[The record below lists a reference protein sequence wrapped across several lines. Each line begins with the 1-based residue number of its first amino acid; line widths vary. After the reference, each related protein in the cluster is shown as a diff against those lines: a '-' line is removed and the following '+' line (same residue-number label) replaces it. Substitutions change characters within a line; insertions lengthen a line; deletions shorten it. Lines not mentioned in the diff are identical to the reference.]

1 MPFSL
6 LPVSSYASGSSP
18 CVSLRFTFPF
28 VVPLPPF
35 TLPLPPSLPPA
46 ILSFPV
52 SDLLSHL
59 TYEVLT
65 LNILSL
71 LHPPLPLCGFCLP
84 LTIFSFPLS
93 ASLQDEPNRQAFER
107 LEKKCRELFGRVTA
121 SVTDNAEIWK
131 AYAGLYLDLQPTSGD
146 DDNDDHRV
154 LKGVQFLQ
162 RSLRCLTQK
171 SGWDLEVG
179 SVEETLKKSNAIVRR
194 ILDADDDEGS
204 GGGGGKVTVASL
216 SSLKMVV
223 RTTVVKM
230 EKKYGVT
237 APSEAAESE
246 MVTMKGHLVTIEEKI
261 NAKKAMA

>member
-1 MPFSL
+1 M
-6 LPVSSYASGSSP
+6 
-18 CVSLRFTFPF
+18 
-28 VVPLPPF
+28 
-35 TLPLPPSLPPA
+35 
-46 ILSFPV
+46 
-52 SDLLSHL
+52 

-121 SVTDNAEIWK
+121 SITDNAEIWK
-131 AYAGLYLDLQPTSGD
+131 AYAGLYLDLQPTSINDNNND
-146 DDNDDHRV
+146 DDRV

-194 ILDADDDEGS
+194 ILDADNDDEGS
-204 GGGGGKVTVASL
+204 GGGGGGGGKVTVASL

-237 APSEAAESE
+237 APSEAAEAE
-246 MVTMKGHLVTIEEKI
+246 MVTMKGHLVVIEEKI
-261 NAKKAMA
+261 NVKKTKA